1 MSDAP
6 SRKPAKAAL
15 LILGGSAEAAT
26 LAQAAVARF
35 GKSLRVVTSL
45 AGRTESPKKIAGET
59 RIGGF
64 GGVEGLAAYLQ
75 AEDVRLVIDAL
86 HPFAATMAGHAVEA
100 CAMASVPRLALR
112 RAPWLRQADDQWIE
126 VPDAAAAARALAD
139 RGLSRVFLASGLK
152 DLAAFADLPAIWF
165 LARLVDPPPDPL
177 PLDHY
182 GLIFARGP
190 FDAAQDELLL
200 KRHGIEAVVSKNSG
214 GKASVAKIVAARALK
229 IPVVMIS
236 PPTPPPGE
244 TAAAVPAA
252 IAWIARTL
260 KD

>member
-6 SRKPAKAAL
+6 ARKPVKATL
-15 LILGGSAEAAT
+15 LILGGSAEAAD
-26 LAQAAVARF
+26 LARAAVERF
-35 GKSLRVVTSL
+35 GKTLRVVTSL
-45 AGRTESPKKIAGET
+45 AGRTAAPKKLAGEM

-86 HPFAATMAGHAVEA
+86 HPFAGVMARHAVEA
-100 CAMASVPRLALR
+100 CAELSVPRLALR
-112 RAPWLRQADDQWIE
+112 RAPWVRQAGDHWIE
-126 VPDAAAAARALAD
+126 VPDAPAAAQALIERGVTRA
-139 RGLSRVFLASGLK
+139 FLASGLK
-152 DLAAFADLPAIWF
+152 DMAAFEGLPTIWF
-165 LARLVDPPPDPL
+165 LVRLVDPQPEPL

-229 IPVVMIS
+229 IPVVMIA
-236 PPTPPPGE
+236 PPPPPPGE
-244 TAAAVPAA
+244 TIATVPAA
-252 IAWIARTL
+252 IAWIVRRL
-260 KD
+260 